1 MDTIRATQGDTLDAI
16 CWRYYGRTAGVVEQ
30 VLEANP
36 GLASLGPVLP
46 MGTLVRM
53 PAVAAQAAQR
63 DVVNLWD

>member
-46 MGTLVRM
+46 MGTLIRM
-53 PAVAAQAAQR
+53 PAVATQAAQR